1 MTVMRVAL
9 LSVVAVSVAVLL
21 AFTPAL
27 AAAPSAPVLLQLK
40 GQAGDQARYRTEL
53 DFGLDLE
60 VNDPSGGV
68 SVTVKPRLM
77 GWLTSAVKTT
87 AVSPSGDL
95 TMSGRV
101 EAFDLKLDLAN
112 LHLRAAID
120 PMVGRP
126 QLVRLPDLPISAVLS
141 PRGKLMALEGLDKL
155 PIPPL
160 PGPGGQKI
168 NLAQMVSKLVGEF
181 SQPVLPEKPVAP
193 GDTWKTSAS
202 FDMAA
207 MLKNMGLPAPDLAAK
222 QMEKLK
228 VPVTTTYIFTG
239 YETVDGV
246 EAAVIRGEAPWTLEL
261 PMGSPEAPMGT
272 LTEVGNT
279 TLTMLLVPSTG
290 KVVVET
296 TDITLEMS
304 VKGQAASPVRMT
316 MTGKVTKKLV
326 K

>member
-9 LSVVAVSVAVLL
+9 LFVVAVSVAVLL

-126 QLVRLPDLPISAVLS
+126 QLVRLPDLPIRAVLS

-168 NLAQMVSKLVGEF
+168 NLAQMVSKLIGQF

-202 FDMAA
+202 FDMTE
-207 MLKNMGLPAPDLAAK
+207 MLKNLGLLAPDAAK

-228 VPVTTTYIFTG
+228 VPVTTTYTFTG

-246 EAAVIRGEAPWTLEL
+246 EAAVIRGEAPWRLEL
-261 PMGSPEAPMGT
+261 PAGGPEAPMGT

-279 TLTMLLVPSTG
+279 TLTMRLVPSTG
-290 KVVVET
+290 KVVMET

-304 VKGQAASPVRMT
+304 VKDQAASPVRTT